1 MKIAMMW
8 MLALVLSTVAA
19 AQSPAPVPSDVRKDI
34 QIDIQNP
41 IKPESAV
48 PVKAEPHHV
57 LVFQN
62 SYVHVFNVTVP
73 PLDVTM
79 LHQHDLPY
87 IYLTLGPA
95 DLINAVT
102 GKPEAHLT
110 LEDGAT
116 RYSPGNFAHL
126 VRTDAGVL
134 FHNITVELE
143 RPQGTPRN
151 LGEKGAD
158 RPLGSCAQ
166 SSADAKQ
173 NGQVVFEQVLPCVET
188 DELRMD
194 LVSVA
199 GGKDFAQAS
208 PETAALLIA
217 MSNANLDVWLGGQH
231 DSFLHVGDVLWLPAG
246 TARKVVDLLGI
257 QSRFLL
263 ISFKDSGAA
272 SPK

>member
-1 MKIAMMW
+1 MNTALLPMLGLLLPTMAIAQ
-8 MLALVLSTVAA
+8 T
-19 AQSPAPVPSDVRKDI
+19 PAPTAPDVRKEI

-41 IKPESAV
+41 IKPEGAV
-48 PVKAEPHHV
+48 PLRDEPHHV
-57 LVFQN
+57 PVFRN
-62 SYVHVFNVTVP
+62 DYVHVFNVMVP

-87 IYLTLGPA
+87 IYLTLGTT
-95 DLINAVT
+95 DVINAVA

-110 LEDGAT
+110 LEDGTT
-116 RYSPGNFAHL
+116 RYTAGGFAHL
-126 VRTDAGVL
+126 VRTDAGVP
-134 FHNITVELE
+134 FHNITVELA
-143 RPQGTPRN
+143 RPQGSPRN
-151 LGEKGAD
+151 LGDKGGE
-158 RPLGSCAQ
+158 RPLGSCLRSNAEP
-166 SSADAKQ
+166 KQ
-173 NGQVVFEQVLPCVET
+173 NGQTVFEQVLPCVET

-194 LVSVA
+194 LVSVE

-217 MSNANLDVWLGGQH
+217 MSNANLEVFLGGQH

-257 QSRFLL
+257 RSQFLL

-272 SPK
+272 GAK